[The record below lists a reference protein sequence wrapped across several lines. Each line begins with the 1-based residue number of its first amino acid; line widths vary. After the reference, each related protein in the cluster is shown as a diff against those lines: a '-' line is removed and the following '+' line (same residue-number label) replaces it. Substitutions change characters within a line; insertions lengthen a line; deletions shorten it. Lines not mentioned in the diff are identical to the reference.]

1 MKFTDQNDAG
11 SKLLEILPRNE
22 LKANNFLILCL
33 NIKSVIMCDFVARG
47 LDLGYEILFSE
58 DIKTPNNDECD
69 IACVSESE
77 DVVINEALR
86 VSFEITKDYIYGR
99 AKKLYEEKILKNVY
113 KYRKGGLLSP
123 LKDRNILLITDSC
136 ETGARLAVATK
147 SLTNMGAKSVILGVA
162 LMPSD
167 MAEYANT
174 IVDDVYCAFKI
185 DGFVSTDFYYEKT
198 LENDE
203 NAILKILEDSPYY
216 LPLQKQGVSNA
227 N

>member
-99 AKKLYEEKILKNVY
+99 AKKLYEEKILKNIY

-147 SLTNMGAKSVILGVA
+147 SLTNMGAKSVILGIA

>member
-198 LENDE
+198 LDNDE

>member
-1 MKFTDQNDAG
+1 MKFIDQNDAG

-147 SLTNMGAKSVILGVA
+147 SLTNMGAKSVILGIA

-198 LENDE
+198 LDNDE
-203 NAILKILEDSPYY
+203 NSILKILEDSPYY
-216 LPLQKQGVSNA
+216 LPLKKQGVSNA

>member
-1 MKFTDQNDAG
+1 MNFTDQNDAG

-147 SLTNMGAKSVILGVA
+147 SLTNMGAKSVILGIA

>member
-147 SLTNMGAKSVILGVA
+147 SLTNMGAKSVILGIA

-174 IVDDVYCAFKI
+174 RVDDVYCAFKI

>member
-1 MKFTDQNDAG
+1 MKFIDQNDAG

-147 SLTNMGAKSVILGVA
+147 SLTNMGAKSVILGIA

-185 DGFVSTDFYYEKT
+185 HGFVSTDFYYEKT
-198 LENDE
+198 LDNDE

-216 LPLQKQGVSNA
+216 LPLKKQGVSNA

>member
-1 MKFTDQNDAG
+1 MKFIDQNDAG

-147 SLTNMGAKSVILGVA
+147 SLTNMGAKSVILGIA

-198 LENDE
+198 LDNDE

-216 LPLQKQGVSNA
+216 LPLKKQGVSNA